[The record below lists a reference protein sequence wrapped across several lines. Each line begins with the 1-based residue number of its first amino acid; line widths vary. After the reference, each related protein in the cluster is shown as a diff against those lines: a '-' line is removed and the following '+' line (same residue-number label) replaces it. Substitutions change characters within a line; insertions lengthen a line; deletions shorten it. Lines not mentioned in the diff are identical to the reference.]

1 MRVIPLWL
9 LLLVLLLLRC
19 GCRGVRRR
27 CIVDV
32 VESIVTVGVDVVV
45 AVAIAIANIAEVVV
59 EV

>member
-1 MRVIPLWL
+1 MWL

-32 VESIVTVGVDVVV
+32 VESIITVGVDVVDVAVAV
-45 AVAIAIANIAEVVV
+45 AVAIANIVEVVV
-59 EV
+59 QV